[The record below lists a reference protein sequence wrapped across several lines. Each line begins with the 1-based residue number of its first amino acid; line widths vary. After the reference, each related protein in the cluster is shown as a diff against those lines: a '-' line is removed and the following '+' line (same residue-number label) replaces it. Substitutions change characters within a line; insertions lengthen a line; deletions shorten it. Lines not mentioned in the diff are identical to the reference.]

1 MIYTCIEC
9 ENLYDDTD
17 GDLDER
23 MCNRCIDQIYE
34 EKAASRKKIEVESFM
49 NKFDQ
54 FIKWIKGER
63 RDPDIRRSSTVHY
76 PDWNMKKKEYIIPPR
91 QRKEDNNGRK

>member
-34 EKAASRKKIEVESFM
+34 EKAASRIKIEVESFM

-54 FIKWIKGER
+54 FIKWIKE
-63 RDPDIRRSSTVHY
+63 
-76 PDWNMKKKEYIIPPR
+76 WQKEN
-91 QRKEDNNGRK
+91 EVA

>member
-9 ENLYDDTD
+9 ETLYDDTD

-34 EKAASRKKIEVESFM
+34 EKAASRIKIEVESFM

-54 FIKWIKGER
+54 FIKWIKE
-63 RDPDIRRSSTVHY
+63 
-76 PDWNMKKKEYIIPPR
+76 WQKEN
-91 QRKEDNNGRK
+91 EVA

>member
-34 EKAASRKKIEVESFM
+34 EKEAAWTSYLAEMNNFVDTTQPYSRADWEQKGNPIASADVGYQKLR
-49 NKFDQ
+49 
-54 FIKWIKGER
+54 FIKWIKG
-63 RDPDIRRSSTVHY
+63 
-76 PDWNMKKKEYIIPPR
+76 
-91 QRKEDNNGRK
+91 G

>member
-23 MCNRCIDQIYE
+23 MCNRCIDQIYD
-34 EKAASRKKIEVESFM
+34 EKAASRIKIEVESFM

-54 FIKWIKGER
+54 FIKWIKE
-63 RDPDIRRSSTVHY
+63 
-76 PDWNMKKKEYIIPPR
+76 WQKEN
-91 QRKEDNNGRK
+91 EVA